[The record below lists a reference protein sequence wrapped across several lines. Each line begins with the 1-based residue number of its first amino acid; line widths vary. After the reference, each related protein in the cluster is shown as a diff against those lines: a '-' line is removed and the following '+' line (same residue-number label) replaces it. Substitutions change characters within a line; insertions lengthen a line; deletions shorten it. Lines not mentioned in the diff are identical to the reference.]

1 MLSPARIPVAACLLA
16 LAACTAGAGSPITT
30 GTGDLDLSEQVSR
43 DLDRY
48 LTFADFPVAFAVS
61 EDGQFGSAVHCPGG
75 AMCGGNWRT
84 EIRDLCEAESSGQR
98 CYVLAEGH
106 DIVWQGQINKRS
118 GLDLAARDQVV
129 HYVYGN
135 RTVVHGPSAA
145 AGIIVY
151 LPGAGPDDEATDRA
165 DPAVPPFVRDLN
177 RRGWDIERGNI
188 AASLRLNYAPARAL
202 INAAL
207 GQHLRDL
214 RARGYRKVVFAGQSA
229 GGFDVL
235 HLAGQADH
243 PDAIIAAA
251 PACCGPRVWPDGQD
265 NQWFFRNG
273 TDYYD
278 LLTKLQPT
286 PVALIFFADDE
297 FETADRGAASTD
309 LLARREIPH
318 LVINRPRGL
327 SGHGASWN
335 SAFAAQ
341 FAGCLH
347 GFLDTRQAPPP
358 TCQAPARS
366 PADHAWMT
374 TQADLTAAGARPL
387 TTREMRTL
395 LPGGHFAGETSQG
408 TAMSITFSIDGNAR
422 SDREDRTA
430 PQRATYAMAD
440 DRLCFTLTRRV
451 CSTLYGWP
459 DGTVIFVGDS
469 GHITL
474 RVRQQQR
481 PGPDDPAVAAS

>member
-1 MLSPARIPVAACLLA
+1 MLSPARALLAACLLSMA
-16 LAACTAGAGSPITT
+16 GCAAAVDQAPVIAV
-30 GTGDLDLSEQVSR
+30 GTGDVELSEQVSR

-61 EDGQFGSAVHCPGG
+61 ADGEFASAVHCPTGLN
-75 AMCGGNWRT
+75 CGDAWHDDLRA
-84 EIRDLCEAESSGQR
+84 LCEAESQGRQ
-98 CYVLAEGH
+98 CYILAEGR
-106 DIVWQGQINKRS
+106 DVVWQGTIHKRS
-118 GLDLAARDQVV
+118 GLDLADRERLV

-135 RTVVHGPSAA
+135 RTQVHGPDAA
-145 AGIIVY
+145 NGIIVY
-151 LPGAGPDDEATDRA
+151 LPGAGPDDEATDRT

-177 RRGWDIERGNI
+177 RRGWDVQRGNI
-188 AASLRLNYAPARAL
+188 ASSLRLNYAPARRL
-202 INAAL
+202 INDAL
-207 GQHLRDL
+207 SRHLADL
-214 RARGYRKVVFAGQSA
+214 REQGYRKVVFAGQSA

-235 HLAGQADH
+235 HLAGQAEG

-251 PACCGPRVWPDGQD
+251 PACCGPRVWPDGKD

-278 LLTKLQPT
+278 LLANLRPT

-297 FETADRGAASTD
+297 FEAADRGPASTD
-309 LLARREIPH
+309 LLARQRIPH
-318 LVINRPRGL
+318 LIINRPDGL

-347 GFLDTRQAPPP
+347 GFLNAATDTCEAP
-358 TCQAPARS
+358 QRD
-366 PADHAWMT
+366 PADHRWMT
-374 TQADLTAAGARPL
+374 TSADLTAAGMTPL
-387 TTREMRTL
+387 TSTEMRDL
-395 LPGGHFAGETSQG
+395 LPGRRFAGETAQG
-408 TAMSITFSIDGNAR
+408 TAMSIAFGIDGRAR

-440 DRLCFTLTRRV
+440 DRLCFTLSRQV

-459 DGTVIFVGDS
+459 DGTVIFVGES
-469 GHITL
+469 GRITL
-474 RVRQQQR
+474 RVQR
-481 PGPDDPAVAAS
+481 ATADAVDPAVARSS